1 MCNSRIG
8 YDWTQEKALTFEV
21 RHRDKN
27 QTKRYIKNSKLIT
40 DYLSNQFKSV

>member
-27 QTKRYIKNSKLIT
+27 QTKRYINKKIIIRIVS
-40 DYLSNQFKSV
+40 